1 MNGMLNSKLLELLG
15 TVDKNKLEQVSNI
28 VRNMSKDDMSNLMN
42 MLGVNN
48 TPQAPQSPANQNP
61 SNWGE

>member
-42 MLGVNN
+42 MLGENN
-48 TPQAPQSPANQNP
+48 PPQAPQSPANQNP
-61 SNWGE
+61 SN

>member
-48 TPQAPQSPANQNP
+48 QSQPPQAPANQNP
-61 SNWGE
+61 SN